1 MKKTNLRK
9 RTKMIT
15 SLALAAMLGLSAAN
29 TAFAADWKPEEK
41 PTAAISKVL
50 ETGKGV
56 TLPSA
61 MNFKFGINPISLN
74 DDITLTG
81 KMPALSVGDISID
94 SNDKVGMT
102 TESFDK
108 DVYAEDGT
116 NILAGFTVDENTVTG
131 VYKYEITE
139 NANTVTVGDSTKE
152 SVTYDTTKYAFKVY
166 VNEDVNGNKYISGT
180 STVIIKEDGTEGTDK
195 VDPTPGS
202 TEIIEGSTEKYSGM
216 KFVNG
221 YSAEKGEVDPG
232 TDPDPEDADTYGLK
246 VSKTVTGKEN
256 DTTAFP
262 FTFNVKK
269 PTAVGHDKTDFTYYV
284 VTGTTL
290 GAAQTGTYG
299 TDITQNLQH
308 GQSIVVKN
316 AYEGSMVAVT
326 EKGVAS
332 YIPSASVIL
341 NGTNAKIEAAMG
353 KDLSIGENKIMGKA
367 SNTIDYTNKFQDMT
381 PTGIVMNNL
390 PFFMLILVAFFGIGA
405 FAVINS
411 RKRRGSLTR

>member
-1 MKKTNLRK
+1 MKKTNLWK
-9 RTKMIT
+9 HTKIIT

-29 TAFAADWKPEEK
+29 TAFAADWKPEET

-56 TLPSA
+56 TLPGA
-61 MNFKFGINPISLN
+61 MNFKFGIKPISLN

-81 KMPALSVGDISID
+81 KMPVLSVEDISID

-102 TESFDK
+102 TENFAK

-139 NANTVTVGDSTKE
+139 SANTVTVGDPTKE
-152 SVTYDTTKYAFKVY
+152 SVSYDSTKYAFKVY

-195 VDPTPGS
+195 IDSTPGS

-221 YSAEKGEVDPG
+221 YSVDKGTVDPDPDKPV
-232 TDPDPEDADTYGLK
+232 DPDPENPDTYGLK

-299 TDITQNLQH
+299 TDITANLKH

-332 YIPSASVIL
+332 YIPSASVTL

-390 PFFMLILVAFFGIGA
+390 PFFMLILVALFGIGA
-405 FAVINS
+405 FAVINN
-411 RKRRGSLTR
+411 RKKRA